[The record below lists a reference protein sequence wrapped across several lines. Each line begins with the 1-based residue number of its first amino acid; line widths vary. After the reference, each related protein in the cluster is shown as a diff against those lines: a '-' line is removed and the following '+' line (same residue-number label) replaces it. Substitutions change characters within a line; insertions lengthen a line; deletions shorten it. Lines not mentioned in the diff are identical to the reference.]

1 MFDAETNQ
9 YIDIIPY
16 TKKYYLKCILLTIN
30 QSKEKTMNYLI
41 INKQYKTRTRTRKRE
56 KI

>member
-16 TKKYYLKCILLTIN
+16 TKKYYLKCILLMIN
-30 QSKEKTMNYLI
+30 QSKEKTINYLI

>member
-1 MFDAETNQ
+1 M
-9 YIDIIPY
+9 YIAND
-16 TKKYYLKCILLTIN
+16 K
-30 QSKEKTMNYLI
+30 SKQRKNNYLI

>member
-1 MFDAETNQ
+1 M
-9 YIDIIPY
+9 
-16 TKKYYLKCILLTIN
+16 IN
-30 QSKEKTMNYLI
+30 RSKEKTMNYLI